1 MTGSCSLSNIRLA
14 ALVSLVGSALA
25 AGLPFVPVAGAQI
38 AGGVAGAL
46 GVIGA
51 LWALRSH
58 AKTQKWIVETSAVCE
73 AVSKGAFERRLV
85 MIDEGGL
92 LGTMLYTTNR
102 MIDVTDAFVREA
114 GAAME
119 SVASGKFFRL
129 IRPEGLS
136 GHYLNSAN
144 RINTATTSMGDRVDA
159 FSKLTDLFET
169 KVGTVVDEVAHA
181 ASQLLDTSGQL
192 NTLASSTTQQVAS
205 VAAATEEASSNVET
219 VASAAEELAASIEE
233 ITRQVQEGN
242 QVTGAAAR
250 EAATADELVTALSK
264 AADEIGSVGNLIT
277 GIAEQTNLLALNAT
291 IEAARAGDAGK
302 GFAVVASEVK
312 SLANE
317 TGRATQR
324 IQEQVGAMRAA
335 TDSVVTAIRTIVS
348 SISNVSTVT
357 NSIAAA
363 VEEQSAATSEISRNV
378 QEASTGTNEV
388 ARSTESVALSARE
401 TDAAARQV
409 NTSAES
415 LSDQAKT
422 LRAEVEDFLRA
433 ARKSA

>member
-1 MTGSCSLSNIRLA
+1 MTASCSLSRIRVATLVTLA
-14 ALVSLVGSALA
+14 GSALA
-25 AGLPFVPVAGAQI
+25 ASLPFVPVAGAQI
-38 AGGVAGAL
+38 AGTVAGAIGVL
-46 GVIGA
+46 GAI
-51 LWALRSH
+51 WALRCH
-58 AKTQKWIVETSAVCE
+58 AKTQKWIAETSAVCE
-73 AVSKGAFERRLV
+73 AVSEGAFERRLV

-119 SVASGKFFRL
+119 AVAGGKFYRL

-144 RINTATTSMGDRVDA
+144 RINAATTSMGDRVDA
-159 FSKLTDLFET
+159 FAKLTDLFET
-169 KVGTVVDEVAHA
+169 KVGAVVDEVTGA

-250 EAATADELVTALSK
+250 EAAAADELVNALSK
-264 AADEIGSVGNLIT
+264 AAEEIGSVGSLIT
-277 GIAEQTNLLALNAT
+277 DIAEQTNLLALNAT

-324 IQEQVGAMRAA
+324 IQEQVGSIRAA
-335 TDSVVTAIRTIVS
+335 TDSVVGAIRTIVS

-388 ARSTESVALSARE
+388 ARSTESVALSAKE
-401 TDAAARQV
+401 TDTAAQQV

-415 LSDQAKT
+415 LSNQAKT
-422 LRAEVEDFLRA
+422 LRAEVDDFLRA

>member
-1 MTGSCSLSNIRLA
+1 MTASCSLSKIRVAVIVTLA
-14 ALVSLVGSALA
+14 GSALS
-25 AGLPFVPVAGAQI
+25 AGLPFVPVAGMEI
-38 AGGVAGAL
+38 ASAAAGAVAVL
-46 GVIGA
+46 AA
-51 LWALRSH
+51 LWALQCH
-58 AKTQKWIVETSAVCE
+58 AKTQHWINETSAVCD
-73 AVSKGAFERRLV
+73 AVSKGSFERRLV
-85 MIDEGGL
+85 LIDQGGAMGTL
-92 LGTMLYTTNR
+92 LHSTNR

-119 SVASGKFFRL
+119 AVAGGKFYRL

-144 RINTATTSMGDRVDA
+144 RINKATTSMGERVEA
-159 FSKLTDLFET
+159 FAKLTDLFES
-169 KVGTVVDEVAHA
+169 KVGAVVDEVAHDA
-181 ASQLLDTSGQL
+181 GQLQETSGQL

-250 EAATADELVTALSK
+250 EAAAADELVTALSK
-264 AADEIGSVGNLIT
+264 AADEIGSVGSLIT
-277 GIAEQTNLLALNAT
+277 DIAEQTNLLALNAT

-324 IQEQVGAMRAA
+324 IQEQVGSIRAA
-335 TDSVVTAIRTIVS
+335 TDSVVGAIRTIVS

-378 QEASTGTNEV
+378 QEASTGTSEV
-388 ARSTESVALSARE
+388 ARSTESVAASAKE
-401 TDAAARQV
+401 TDTAARQV
-409 NTSAES
+409 NTSAGS
-415 LSDQAKT
+415 LADQAKT
-422 LRAEVEDFLRA
+422 LRVEVDDFLRA